1 MSGFVEDFR
10 GASPCDGVDIAGRNA
25 WAFAW
30 LWLVA
35 GLLTLTLPISSY
47 ANGHIGTS
55 SAGARIDFRI
65 VIPAIIRVAAV
76 AQPERIVVEARHV
89 AQGYIDLD
97 AGTSVK
103 ITNNTRGGF
112 LLTAS
117 YDAQLLSMVEVRIS
131 GQNLTASSGTGSMRV
146 ESGIVV
152 DKLVPISYRL
162 YLAPGARTGDYR
174 WPVALAFSLAST

>member
-1 MSGFVEDFR
+1 MSGLVKDFR
-10 GASPCDGVDIAGRNA
+10 GALRCCGSEVTGRNKL
-25 WAFAW
+25 AFAW

-35 GLLTLTLPISSY
+35 GLLILSVPISSY

-146 ESGIVV
+146 ESGVVV